1 MTRIPECK
9 VRMNAELDTITEKI
23 MDGVKKTGLR
33 RVINATGY
41 SWCGLKSAWRT
52 EAAFRQ
58 EALLMIILLPLALLL
73 GKNGVERAL
82 LVSVCLVVLVAE
94 LLNSA
99 IEAVVDRIGP
109 EHHPLAGAA
118 KDLGSAAVFISLVMV
133 VMVWVLVLFG
143 SL

>member
-1 MTRIPECK
+1 MKT
-9 VRMNAELDTITEKI
+9 ELVAKTEKI

-33 RVINATGY
+33 RLINATGY

-58 EALLMIILLPLALLL
+58 EALLMVIMLPLALLL

-82 LVSVCLVVLVAE
+82 LVSVCLLVLVAE

-118 KDLGSAAVFISLVMV
+118 KDLGSAAVFVSLVMV
-133 VMVWVLVLFG
+133 VMVWALVLFG
-143 SL
+143 SW

>member
-1 MTRIPECK
+1 ME
-9 VRMNAELDTITEKI
+9 
-23 MDGVKKTGLR
+23 GVKKTGLR

-41 SWCGLKSAWRT
+41 SLCGLKSAWQT

-58 EALLMIILLPLALLL
+58 EALLMVILLPMAFLL

-82 LVSVCLVVLVAE
+82 LISVCLVVLVAE

-118 KDLGSAAVFISLVMV
+118 KDLGSAAVFVSLVMV
-133 VMVWVLVLFG
+133 VMVWGLVLFD

>member
-1 MTRIPECK
+1 
-9 VRMNAELDTITEKI
+9 MNTELVAKTEKI

-33 RVINATGY
+33 RLINATGY

-118 KDLGSAAVFISLVMV
+118 KDLGSAAVFVSLVMV
-133 VMVWVLVLFG
+133 VMVWALVLFG

>member
-1 MTRIPECK
+1 
-9 VRMNAELDTITEKI
+9 

-41 SWCGLKSAWRT
+41 SLCGLKSAWQT

-58 EALLMIILLPLALLL
+58 EALLMVILLPMAFLL

-82 LVSVCLVVLVAE
+82 LISVCLVVLVAE

-118 KDLGSAAVFISLVMV
+118 KDLGSAAVFVSLVMV
-133 VMVWVLVLFG
+133 VMVWGLVLFD

>member
-1 MTRIPECK
+1 
-9 VRMNAELDTITEKI
+9 MNAELDTITEKI
-23 MDGVKKTGLR
+23 MDKVKKTGLR
-33 RVINATGY
+33 RIINATGY
-41 SWCGLKSAWRT
+41 SLCGLKAAWRT

-58 EALLMIILLPLALLL
+58 EALLMVILLPLALLL

-118 KDLGSAAVFISLVMV
+118 KDLGSAAVFVSLVLV
-133 VMVWVLVLFG
+133 VMVWALVLFD

>member
-1 MTRIPECK
+1 
-9 VRMNAELDTITEKI
+9 
-23 MDGVKKTGLR
+23 MDGAKKTGLR
-33 RVINATGY
+33 RIINATGY
-41 SWCGLKSAWRT
+41 SWCGLKAAWRT

-58 EALLMIILLPLALLL
+58 EALLMVILLPLAILL

-118 KDLGSAAVFISLVMV
+118 KDLGSAAVFVSLVMV
-133 VMVWVLVLFG
+133 VMVWALVLFG

>member
-1 MTRIPECK
+1 MEG
-9 VRMNAELDTITEKI
+9 E
-23 MDGVKKTGLR
+23 KKTGLR

-41 SWCGLKSAWRT
+41 SLCGLKSAWQT

-58 EALLMIILLPLALLL
+58 EVLLMAIMLPLAFLL

-82 LVSVCLVVLVAE
+82 LISVCLVVLVAE

-99 IEAVVDRIGP
+99 IEAVVDRIGL

-118 KDLGSAAVFISLVMV
+118 KDLGSAAVFVSLVMV
-133 VMVWVLVLFG
+133 VMVWGLVLFD

>member
-1 MTRIPECK
+1 
-9 VRMNAELDTITEKI
+9 

-58 EALLMIILLPLALLL
+58 ETFLMIILLPLALLL

-118 KDLGSAAVFISLVMV
+118 KDLGSAAVFVSLVMV
-133 VMVWVLVLFG
+133 VMVWALVLFG

>member
-1 MTRIPECK
+1 MERDMEG
-9 VRMNAELDTITEKI
+9 E
-23 MDGVKKTGLR
+23 KKTGLR

-41 SWCGLKSAWRT
+41 SLCGLKSAWQT

-58 EALLMIILLPLALLL
+58 EVLLMAIMLPLAFLL

-82 LVSVCLVVLVAE
+82 LISVCLVVLVAE

-99 IEAVVDRIGP
+99 IEAVVDRIGL

-118 KDLGSAAVFISLVMV
+118 KDLGSAAVFVSLVMV
-133 VMVWVLVLFG
+133 VMVWGLVLFD

>member
-1 MTRIPECK
+1 M
-9 VRMNAELDTITEKI
+9 EKI

-33 RVINATGY
+33 RIINATGY
-41 SWCGLKSAWRT
+41 SLCGLRTAWRT

-58 EALLMIILLPLALLL
+58 EAMLMVILLPLAFFW
-73 GKNGVERAL
+73 GKNGIERAM

-99 IEAVVDRIGP
+99 IEAVVDRIGA

-118 KDLGSAAVFISLVMV
+118 KDLGSAAVFVSLVMV
-133 VMVWVLVLFG
+133 VVVWVLVLV
-143 SL
+143 

>member
-1 MTRIPECK
+1 M
-9 VRMNAELDTITEKI
+9 EKS

-33 RVINATGY
+33 RVINAAGY
-41 SWCGLKSAWRT
+41 SLCGLRTAWRT

-58 EALLMIILLPLALLL
+58 EVILVVILLPLALLL
-73 GKNGVERAL
+73 GTNGMERAL
-82 LVSVCLVVLVAE
+82 LISVCLVVLVAE

-118 KDLGSAAVFISLVMV
+118 KDLGSAAVFIALVMV
-133 VMVWVLVLFG
+133 AMVWGLLLFDRFC
-143 SL
+143 

>member
-1 MTRIPECK
+1 
-9 VRMNAELDTITEKI
+9 MNAELATITEKI
-23 MDGVKKTGLR
+23 MDGAKKTGLR

-41 SWCGLKSAWRT
+41 SLCGLKAAWRT

-58 EALLMIILLPLALLL
+58 EALLMVIMLPLAFLL

-82 LVSVCLVVLVAE
+82 LVSVCLVVLVVE

-99 IEAVVDRIGP
+99 IEAVVDRIGL

-118 KDLGSAAVFISLVMV
+118 KDLGSAAVFVSLVMV
-133 VMVWVLVLFG
+133 VMVWALVLFD